1 MDNYILAYYQRIRSG
16 EEPAGIWIR
25 LLYEIIVTGIE
36 NCTYIFSQKKANNA
50 IRFIQKYMKH
60 NKGKMGGQLLKLE
73 LFQKAM
79 ISCIFGVVDLDGKRQ
94 FREVF
99 IVMGRKMGKTLL
111 MAGIMEYEA
120 YVDGEFGSE
129 IYCIAPKLDQSD
141 LVYSAYEYTMEN
153 TPAFKSRTKKRKTD
167 YYIKQSNTTIKKIAF
182 SDKKSD
188 GYNPQLTIADEMSSW
203 PGTRGLKQYEVM
215 MSGTGARE
223 EPLMIAVSS
232 SGYENDGIYDE
243 LMKRSTSFLQG
254 NSREKRL
261 LPFIYMI
268 DDVNKWDD
276 INELRKSLPNLG
288 VSVSVNFI
296 LDQIDTAYESL
307 SKKTEFLTK
316 YCNIKQSSSMAWL
329 RATDVQK
336 ACGEHFELENFRG
349 CYCVGGI
356 DLSRTT
362 DLTAA
367 LIVIEKE
374 EQLYI
379 VAHFWLPGERI
390 DEAEARD
397 GVPYKAYIQRGF
409 LSPSGENFIDYKDCF
424 QWFTS
429 LIEQYEIYP
438 LKVGYDRYNSQYL
451 TQEMK
456 NYGFHMDDVYQGFN
470 LSPVIDETDGLMRDG
485 RFHIGDNDLLK
496 IHLLDSAI
504 KQNAEDLRKRLIKV
518 SAGVHIDGTAALLD
532 AMTVRQKW
540 NSEIGYQLKN
550 TVR

>member
-36 NCTYIFSQKKANNA
+36 NGIYIFSQKKANNA